1 MLSYK
6 FVSFSIAEC
15 HPNCLSTEIVL
26 STTTALGASQ
36 NTPEKPLLDTP
47 QMVRR
52 ILDHIDNKTT
62 DLGTETWNEPV
73 ANYRSQARLDAELD
87 LIRNSFVVFCPSL
100 ALAKTGD
107 YVARSAAGVP
117 LIAVRAEDG
126 TAKVFRNACRH
137 RGVQVAEGH
146 GCKRVL
152 VCPYHGWAYA
162 LDGQLKN
169 IPHVGGFPEVDTKT
183 SGLVPVPSKEID
195 GLVYVGQEA
204 TGAATSPLDAIP
216 KIIPDNYELVEID
229 EMDVDANWKLY
240 IESALE
246 GYHIRSTHT
255 QTFFPVQYDNLTVV
269 EGFGPNSRVTFPY
282 QTIEKLRTKP
292 QEEWSTD
299 GRVTQLYHLFP
310 NVLVS
315 TFPNCL
321 QVVVLEPLGLE
332 RTRQHTYLL
341 GRVAEGT
348 DAQRKAMTAS
358 IMQGQ
363 AFAKTGAIEDR
374 EVVMSAQQGLNSGA
388 NDHLTFGLF
397 ESAIGRLHAGL
408 KRALG

>member
-1 MLSYK
+1 
-6 FVSFSIAEC
+6 
-15 HPNCLSTEIVL
+15 
-26 STTTALGASQ
+26 
-36 NTPEKPLLDTP
+36 
-47 QMVRR
+47 MVRR
-52 ILDHIDNKTT
+52 IFDHIDNKTT
-62 DLGTETWNEPV
+62 DLGAQTWNEPV
-73 ANYRSQARLDAELD
+73 ANYRSQARLDAELG
-87 LIRNSFVVFCPSL
+87 LIKSSFVVFCPSL
-100 ALAKTGD
+100 ALANTGD
-107 YVARSAAGVP
+107 YVARSSAGVP
-117 LIAVRAEDG
+117 LIAVRGEDG
-126 TAKVFRNACRH
+126 SAKVFRNACRH
-137 RGVQVAEGH
+137 RGVQLAEGH

-169 IPHVGGFPEVDTKT
+169 IPHGEGFPEVGTKT
-183 SGLVPVPSKEID
+183 SGLVPVPSKEIK

-204 TGAATSPLDAIP
+204 TDADASPLDAIP

-240 IESALE
+240 IESSLE

-269 EGFGPNSRVTFPY
+269 EGFGANSRVTFPY
-282 QTIEKLRTKP
+282 QTIESLRNKP
-292 QEEWSTD
+292 QEDWSTN
-299 GRVTQLYHLFP
+299 GRLTQLYHLFP
-310 NVLVS
+310 NVVVS

-332 RTRQHTYLL
+332 KTRQHTYLL
-341 GRVAEGT
+341 GRVAKGT
-348 DAQRKAMTAS
+348 DAQRKAMTDS
-358 IMQGQ
+358 IQQGQ
-363 AFAKTGAIEDR
+363 DFAKTGAIEDR

>member
-1 MLSYK
+1 
-6 FVSFSIAEC
+6 
-15 HPNCLSTEIVL
+15 
-26 STTTALGASQ
+26 
-36 NTPEKPLLDTP
+36 
-47 QMVRR
+47 MVRR

-62 DLGTETWNEPV
+62 DLGTQTWNEPV
-73 ANYRSQARLDAELD
+73 ANYRSQARLDAEVD
-87 LIRNSFVVFCPSL
+87 LIKSSFVVFCPSL

-107 YVARSAAGVP
+107 YVARSAVGVP

-137 RGVQVAEGH
+137 RGVQLADGQ
-146 GCKRVL
+146 GCKRGL

-169 IPHVGGFPEVDTKT
+169 IPHDGGFPEVDPKT
-183 SGLVPVPSKEID
+183 SGLVPVPSREIN

-204 TGAATSPLDAIP
+204 SDAEAYPLDVIP

-240 IESALE
+240 IESSLE

-269 EGFGPNSRVTFPY
+269 EGFGANSRVTFPY
-282 QTIEKLRTKP
+282 QTIESLRKKP
-292 QEEWSTD
+292 QEEWSTN
-299 GRVTQLYHLFP
+299 GRLTQLYHLFP
-310 NVLVS
+310 NVVIS
-315 TFPNCL
+315 TFPNSL
-321 QVVVLEPLGLE
+321 QVVILEPLSLE

-341 GRVAEGT
+341 GRIAQGT
-348 DAQRKAMTAS
+348 DEQRKAMTAS
-358 IMQGQ
+358 ISQGQ
-363 AFAKTGAIEDR
+363 DFAKTGAIEDR

-388 NDHLTFGLF
+388 NEHLTFGLF

-408 KRALG
+408 KRKLG

>member
-1 MLSYK
+1 MT
-6 FVSFSIAEC
+6 
-15 HPNCLSTEIVL
+15 STKPI
-26 STTTALGASQ
+26 ASQ
-36 NTPEKPLLDTP
+36 NASEQPLLDT
-47 QMVRR
+47 QKMVRK
-52 ILDHIDNKTT
+52 IFDHIDNKTT
-62 DLGTETWNEPV
+62 DLGAETWNEPV
-73 ANYRSQARLDAELD
+73 ANYRSQERLDAELN

-126 TAKVFRNACRH
+126 SAKVYRNACRH
-137 RGVQVAEGH
+137 RGVQLAEGH

-152 VCPYHGWAYA
+152 VCPYHGWSYA
-162 LDGQLKN
+162 LDGKLKN
-169 IPHVGGFPEVDTKT
+169 IPHDGGFPEIDTET
-183 SGLVPVPSKEID
+183 SGLVPVPSKEIN

-204 TGAATSPLDAIP
+204 DDTAASPLDVIP

-229 EMDVDANWKLY
+229 QMDVEANWKLY
-240 IESALE
+240 IESSLE

-255 QTFFPVQYDNLTVV
+255 KTFFPVQYDNLTVV
-269 EGFGPNSRVTFPY
+269 EGFGANSRVTFPY
-282 QTIEKLRTKP
+282 QTIESLRNKP
-292 QEEWSTD
+292 QDDWSTN
-299 GRVTQLYHLFP
+299 GRLTQLYHLFP
-310 NVLVS
+310 NVVVS

-332 RTRQHTYLL
+332 KTRQHTYLL

-348 DAQRKAMTAS
+348 DEERQTMTDS
-358 IMQGQ
+358 ILQGQ

-374 EVVMSAQQGLNSGA
+374 EVVISAQQGLNSGA
-388 NDHLTFGLF
+388 NDHLKFGLF

-408 KRALG
+408 NRAIG